1 MRKYSF
7 AVEEVADTL
16 NLGETTSVRGTL
28 KAPSVEAART
38 AVEKSLRSRGFEAT
52 GSITITPK

>member
-16 NLGETTSVRGTL
+16 TPGEFTSVRGTL
-28 KAPSVEAART
+28 SAPSVEAAKV
-38 AVEKSLRSRGFEAT
+38 AVEKSLRSRGYEPT
-52 GSITITPK
+52 GSITIAPK